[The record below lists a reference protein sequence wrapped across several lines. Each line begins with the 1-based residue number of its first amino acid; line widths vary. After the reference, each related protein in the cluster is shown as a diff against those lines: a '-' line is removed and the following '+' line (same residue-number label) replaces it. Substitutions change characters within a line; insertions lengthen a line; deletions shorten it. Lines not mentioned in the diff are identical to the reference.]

1 MKPAPYDRY
10 DRDRSPGARR
20 AEWRSVLAVFL
31 AALAVRLVFVGVFV
45 AEYDRYEPPTEGRP
59 AVHAMVKSDAGK
71 FFREGVGLLEH
82 YREGGS
88 WAVQMADGPFLYGRV
103 IAFYG
108 ALTDRV
114 RFLPDRVFPT
124 GMVGWLFAFQAL
136 ACALGVA
143 ALYAAFRRTLPP
155 GLALASGLFLALEP
169 TTAQYAGA
177 LFSEAL
183 YFAFVMGA
191 MAAFVALV
199 GRLEADPNNPRRVP
213 VNWLAWFGLGLLL
226 GVAYLQ
232 RPISLLL
239 PTAFVLAAL
248 AALGR
253 RGLGRAALLSAVLVL
268 GYGAVMTGLGLHNQ
282 AATGHFA
289 VTPGQASNDPLQYI
303 APRVLALAEDP
314 NLSVTDLNDA
324 PAVDQQGAKLRAQLD
339 EAARHPA
346 TGESDPALR
355 DSVSV
360 SLALKIFAEHPWLT
374 AEVIGWH
381 VFRATG
387 HVNPLQ
393 LYFFYHQVYKP
404 GDGALDRRQTEL
416 RYSYLSWLGVYSFL
430 VLVPVLV
437 GWVIATRAL
446 WHARRPG
453 TTRLPVPLWLHL
465 LLTLMILYYPA
476 IGGWLGNDR
485 YILPNILPYSVYWA
499 LTLTSLLNCWRYRF
513 SPNRPDAAVLAP

>member
-1 MKPAPYDRY
+1 MKPARYDRY
-10 DRDRSPGARR
+10 NRDRLPGARR
-20 AEWRSVLAVFL
+20 AEWRLVLAVFL
-31 AALAVRLVFVGVFV
+31 AALAIRLLFVGVFV

-108 ALTDRV
+108 TLTDRV
-114 RFLPDRVFPT
+114 GFLPNRVFPT
-124 GMVGWLFAFQAL
+124 DMVGWLFAFQAL
-136 ACALGVA
+136 AGALGVA
-143 ALYAAFRRTLPP
+143 ALYAAFRRALPH

-199 GRLEADPNNPRRVP
+199 GRLETDPRNSRRAE

-253 RGLGRAALLSAVLVL
+253 RGLGRAALLSAALIL
-268 GYGAVMTGLGLHNQ
+268 GYGAVLTGLGLHNQ
-282 AATGHFA
+282 AATGQFT

-303 APRVLALAEDP
+303 APRVLALAQDP
-314 NLSVTDLNDA
+314 GLSVTELNDS
-324 PAVDQQGAKLRAQLD
+324 PAVERQGAELWTQVRKV
-339 EAARHPA
+339 ARDPA
-346 TGESDPALR
+346 TGEIDPAR
-355 DSVSV
+355 FDAAAI
-360 SLALKIFAEHPWLT
+360 SLGLSIFADHPWLT

-387 HVNPLQ
+387 HVNPFQ
-393 LYFFYHQVYKP
+393 LYFFYDQIYKP
-404 GDGALDRRQTEL
+404 NDAALDRQQTAL
-416 RYSYLSWLGVYSFL
+416 RYSYLPWMAVYSFL

-437 GWVIATRAL
+437 GWAIATRAL
-446 WHARRPG
+446 WRARPPG
-453 TTRLPVPLWLHL
+453 TAWLPVPLWLHL

-499 LTLTSLLNCWRYRF
+499 LALTSLLNRWRHRF
-513 SPNRPDAAVLAP
+513 SPKPGAAAPGP

>member
-1 MKPAPYDRY
+1 MPGVH
-10 DRDRSPGARR
+10 RSA
-20 AEWRSVLAVFL
+20 WQLVLVVFL
-31 AALAVRLVFVGVFV
+31 VALATRLLFVGVFI

-59 AVHAMVKSDAGK
+59 PVHAMVKSDAGK

-103 IAFYG
+103 IALYG

-114 RFLPDRVFPT
+114 RFLPNRVFPT

-143 ALYAAFRRTLPP
+143 ALYAAFRRALPHS
-155 GLALASGLFLALEP
+155 LALASGLFLALEP
-169 TTAQYAGA
+169 TTVQYAGA

-183 YFAFVMGA
+183 YFALVMCA

-199 GRLEADPNNPRRVP
+199 VRLESDLGNPRRAE
-213 VNWLAWFGLGLLL
+213 VNCVAWVGLGLLL

-239 PTAFVLAAL
+239 PMAFVFATLV
-248 AALGR
+248 ALGR
-253 RGLGRAALLSAVLVL
+253 RGLGRASLLSAALVL
-268 GYGAVMTGLGLHNQ
+268 GYGAVLAGLGLHNQ
-282 AATGHFA
+282 AATGQFT

-303 APRVLALAEDP
+303 APRVLALAQDP
-314 NLSVTDLNDA
+314 GLSVTELNDA
-324 PAVDQQGAKLRAQLD
+324 PAVDRLGAELWSEVRKM
-339 EAARHPA
+339 ARDPA
-346 TGESDPALR
+346 TGEIDPVRFDAAA
-355 DSVSV
+355 V
-360 SLALKIFAEHPWLT
+360 SLGLSIFADHPWLT

-387 HVNPLQ
+387 HVNPFQ
-393 LYFFYHQVYKP
+393 LYFFYDQIYKP
-404 GDGALDRRQTEL
+404 NDAALNRAQTAL
-416 RYSYLSWLGVYSFL
+416 RYSYLPWMAVYSFL
-430 VLVPVLV
+430 VLVPVLA
-437 GWVIATRAL
+437 GWAIATRAL

-453 TTRLPVPLWLHL
+453 TARLPVPLWLHL

-485 YILPNILPYSVYWA
+485 YILPNILAYSVYWA
-499 LTLTSLLNCWRYRF
+499 LALTSLLNCWQNRF
-513 SPNRPDAAVLAP
+513 SPNRRGAATTGP

>member
-1 MKPAPYDRY
+1 MKPARY
-10 DRDRSPGARR
+10 DHDERDRLPGARR
-20 AEWRSVLAVFL
+20 AEWRLVLVVFL
-31 AALAVRLVFVGVFV
+31 AALAIRLLFVGVFV

-114 RFLPDRVFPT
+114 RFLPNRVFPT
-124 GMVGWLFAFQAL
+124 DMVGWLFVFQAL

-143 ALYAAFRRTLPP
+143 ALYAAFRRTLPH

-199 GRLEADPNNPRRVP
+199 GRLETDPRNPWRAE
-213 VNWLAWFGLGLLL
+213 VNWFAWFGLGLLL

-239 PTAFVLAAL
+239 PTAFVLATL

-253 RGLGRAALLSAVLVL
+253 RGLGRAALLSAALVL
-268 GYGAVMTGLGLHNQ
+268 GYGAILTGLGLHNH
-282 AATGHFA
+282 AATGQFT

-303 APRVLALAEDP
+303 APRVLALAQDP
-314 NLSVTDLNDA
+314 GLSVTELNDA
-324 PAVDQQGAKLRAQLD
+324 PAVDRQGAELWTQVRKV
-339 EAARHPA
+339 ARDPA
-346 TGESDPALR
+346 TGEIDPAR
-355 DSVSV
+355 FDAAAV
-360 SLALKIFAEHPWLT
+360 SLGLSIFADHPWLT

-387 HVNPLQ
+387 HINPFQ
-393 LYFFYHQVYKP
+393 LYFFYDQIYKP
-404 GDGALDRRQTEL
+404 NDAALDRQQTAL
-416 RYSYLSWLGVYSFL
+416 RYSYLPWMAVYSFL

-437 GWVIATRAL
+437 GWAIATRAL
-446 WHARRPG
+446 WRASRPG
-453 TTRLPVPLWLHL
+453 TARFPVPLWLHL

-499 LTLTSLLNCWRYRF
+499 LTLTSLLNCWRHRF
-513 SPNRPDAAVLAP
+513 SPNRPDAAVPAP